1 MEKRKCNEFMT
12 NDDIDIMCESIM
24 RDYESDRLYESSSMS
39 DLDLEMREKAGCF
52 EDPEKEA
59 EYEKDIKEMS
69 IEELREKYLSS
80 DVQTEMFEDP
90 DNPRAPSP
98 TPLIPSLNFDDTNE
112 DIALDPTSFD
122 GSGALPSIASDIL
135 GSGLTL
141 E

>member
-1 MEKRKCNEFMT
+1 MEKRKCNEFMS

-24 RDYESDRLYESSSMS
+24 RDYESDRLYESSMS
-39 DLDLEMREKAGCF
+39 DLDLEMREKVGCF

>member
-24 RDYESDRLYESSSMS
+24 RDYESDRLYESSMS
-39 DLDLEMREKAGCF
+39 DLDLEIREKAGCF

-98 TPLIPSLNFDDTNE
+98 TPFIPSLNFDDTNE

>member
-1 MEKRKCNEFMT
+1 MEKRKCNEFMS

-24 RDYESDRLYESSSMS
+24 RDYESDRLYESSMS

-52 EDPEKEA
+52 DDPEKEA

-80 DVQTEMFEDP
+80 DVQTEMFEEP

>member
-24 RDYESDRLYESSSMS
+24 RDYESDRLYESSMS

>member
-1 MEKRKCNEFMT
+1 MEKRKCNEFMS

-24 RDYESDRLYESSSMS
+24 RDYESERLLETSMS
-39 DLDLEMREKAGCF
+39 ELDLEMREKAGCS

-122 GSGALPSIASDIL
+122 SSGTLPSIASDIL
-135 GSGLTL
+135 GSGLIL

>member
-24 RDYESDRLYESSSMS
+24 RDYESDRLYESSMS
-39 DLDLEMREKAGCF
+39 DLDLEIREKAGCF

>member
-122 GSGALPSIASDIL
+122 SSGALPSIASDIL

>member
-1 MEKRKCNEFMT
+1 MEKRKCNEFMS

-24 RDYESDRLYESSSMS
+24 RDYESDRLYESSMS
-39 DLDLEMREKAGCF
+39 DLDLEIREKAGRF

>member
-24 RDYESDRLYESSSMS
+24 RDYESDRLYESSMS

-80 DVQTEMFEDP
+80 GVQTEMFEDP

>member
-1 MEKRKCNEFMT
+1 MEKRKCNEFMS

-24 RDYESDRLYESSSMS
+24 RDYESDRLYESSMS

>member
-1 MEKRKCNEFMT
+1 MEKRKCNEFMS

-24 RDYESDRLYESSSMS
+24 RDYESDRLYGSSMS

>member
-1 MEKRKCNEFMT
+1 MEKRKCNEFMS

-24 RDYESDRLYESSSMS
+24 RDY
-39 DLDLEMREKAGCF
+39 DLEMREKAGCL

>member
-1 MEKRKCNEFMT
+1 MEKRKCNEFMS

-24 RDYESDRLYESSSMS
+24 RDYESDRLYESSMS

-122 GSGALPSIASDIL
+122 GSDALPSIASDIL

>member
-1 MEKRKCNEFMT
+1 MEKRKCNEFMS

-24 RDYESDRLYESSSMS
+24 RDYESDRLYESSMS

-59 EYEKDIKEMS
+59 EHEKDIKEMS

-80 DVQTEMFEDP
+80 NVQTEMFEDP

>member
-1 MEKRKCNEFMT
+1 MEKRKCNEFMS

-24 RDYESDRLYESSSMS
+24 RDYESDRLYESSMS

-59 EYEKDIKEMS
+59 KYEKDITEMS

>member
-1 MEKRKCNEFMT
+1 MEKRKCNEFMS

-24 RDYESDRLYESSSMS
+24 RDYESDRLYESSMS
-39 DLDLEMREKAGCF
+39 DLDLEMREKAGCL

>member
-1 MEKRKCNEFMT
+1 MEKRKCNEFMS

-24 RDYESDRLYESSSMS
+24 RDYESDRLYESSMS

-135 GSGLTL
+135 GSGLSL

>member
-1 MEKRKCNEFMT
+1 MEKRKCNEFMS

-24 RDYESDRLYESSSMS
+24 RDYESDRLYESSMS
-39 DLDLEMREKAGCF
+39 DLDLEMREKSGCF

-122 GSGALPSIASDIL
+122 GSGALPSIASDII

>member
-1 MEKRKCNEFMT
+1 MEKRKCNEFMS

-24 RDYESDRLYESSSMS
+24 RDYESDRLYESSMS

-52 EDPEKEA
+52 EDPEREA

-112 DIALDPTSFD
+112 DIALDPTSFG